1 MLDPHLFSA
10 KPRGLSTVHRIT
22 NTNVGDITK
31 FDLTPFID
39 VRAAG
44 RDRFSIP
51 RRTLIFG
58 PRPRIKN
65 INPIADRKI
74 ERDDPYCP
82 LT

>member
-1 MLDPHLFSA
+1 M
-10 KPRGLSTVHRIT
+10 
-22 NTNVGDITK
+22 TK
-31 FDLTPFID
+31 FDLTPVID
-39 VRAAG
+39 VRAAD

-51 RRTLIFG
+51 RQTLMFG

-82 LT
+82 FSTVKLTCIGTPAGTNCNTRFFDGF

>member
-1 MLDPHLFSA
+1 M
-10 KPRGLSTVHRIT
+10 
-22 NTNVGDITK
+22 TK
-31 FDLTPFID
+31 FDLTPVVD
-39 VRAAG
+39 VRAAD

-82 LT
+82 LA